1 MMGICDVGL
10 AERVWKRHCPSSR
23 DPEALE
29 GSSGITL
36 WRGYWEADWPLKEET
51 SEGKWITVQTDT
63 LDSPRADFT
72 AHGSSLHKTLS
83 PRYPTLSL
91 LHDTPFTYKLLHQ
104 GGWHSPCELNPLRLA
119 GWSLAWECHWYKTGG
134 LMILW
139 SMKCARAV
147 PDKKI
152 DIKLVDRE

>member
-10 AERVWKRHCPSSR
+10 AERVWKGHSPSSSS
-23 DPEALE
+23 PKALE

-83 PRYPTLSL
+83 PRLPTLSL
-91 LHDTPFTYKLLHQ
+91 LHETPFTYKLLHQ
-104 GGWHSPCELNPLRLA
+104 GWHSPCELYRRTLYNWLA
-119 GWSLAWECHWYKTGG
+119 GWSLAWESHWSGQLT
-134 LMILW
+134 ILW
-139 SMKCARAV
+139 SMKCTRR
-147 PDKKI
+147 KK
-152 DIKLVDRE
+152 